1 MGTKTISASD
11 LRTNLSDAL
20 DSVNNNDILIV
31 TRRGKKER
39 AIVDLDKLEDL
50 LAASDPDYLASIKD
64 AREGTEYFS
73 HEEVFGSL

>member
-11 LRTNLSDAL
+11 LRNGLADAL
-20 DSVNNNDILIV
+20 DAVNAEDILIV

-50 LAASDPDYLASIKD
+50 LAVSDPAYLQKIKES
-64 AREGTEYFS
+64 RESKEYLS
-73 HEEVFGSL
+73 HDDVFGDL

>member
-11 LRTNLSDAL
+11 LRNGLADAL
-20 DSVNNNDILIV
+20 DAVSPNDVLIV

-50 LAASDPDYLASIKD
+50 LAANDPNYLAKIKA
-64 AREGTEYFS
+64 ARESKEYLS
-73 HEEVFGSL
+73 HDDVFGNL

>member
-20 DSVNNNDILIV
+20 DAVSHDDILIV

-50 LAASDPDYLASIKD
+50 LAANDPDYLATIKE
-64 AREGTEYFS
+64 ARDSTEYFS
-73 HEEVFGSL
+73 HAEVFGRL

>member
-20 DSVNNNDILIV
+20 DAVNMNDILIV

-39 AIVDLDKLEDL
+39 AIIDLDKLEDL
-50 LAASDPDYLASIKD
+50 LAANDPNYLVSIKD
-64 AREGTEYFS
+64 ARAGTEYFS
-73 HEEVFGSL
+73 HEEVFGHL